1 MGINY
6 LNNFKHSHK
15 EQKRK
20 GPWLREEGEKPAH
33 QQVEGEY
40 LLWVEG
46 ELCDK
51 GPGWDREEG
60 EKPAHQQVEG
70 EYLLWVEG
78 ELCDK
83 GPGWD
88 REEGEEPAHQQ
99 VEGVVPVGVS
109 QEHIHHQDVVHVQA
123 LNIIDR

>member
-20 GPWLREEGEKPAH
+20 GPWL
-33 QQVEGEY
+33 
-40 LLWVEG
+40 
-46 ELCDK
+46 
-51 GPGWDREEG
+51 REEG